1 MRQKYGFYL
10 IQANFSAKIFKEIFV
25 QSLEKQR
32 KSVYARELDG
42 IKIFMENILKT
53 YFISTFFGFYGYICN
68 VSMTI
73 KRILRV

>member
-1 MRQKYGFYL
+1 MGQKYGFYL

-42 IKIFMENILKT
+42 IKISWKNILKT
-53 YFISTFFGFYGYICN
+53 YLLSTFSGFMAIFA
-68 VSMTI
+68 
-73 KRILRV
+73 L

>member
-42 IKIFMENILKT
+42 IKIFLEKYIKNILNK
-53 YFISTFFGFYGYICN
+53 YVFGIYGYIY
-68 VSMTI
+68 TG
-73 KRILRV
+73 K

>member
-1 MRQKYGFYL
+1 MYGFYL

-42 IKIFMENILKT
+42 IKISWKNILKT
-53 YFISTFFGFYGYICN
+53 YLLSTFSGFMAIFA
-68 VSMTI
+68 
-73 KRILRV
+73 L